1 MNPPFREEFVRM
13 PPFTLSPARP
23 ELAIALSS
31 EGAAALPVGLPVLGG
46 EAIEVIFSS
55 AVPAVLAGECALY
68 HTDDWL
74 WGSATAEAGRDLDA
88 VAQNLYRAILRAV
101 RGRHLCRV
109 WNYVPGVNQPMP
121 GYLDR
126 YHAFCH
132 GRSLAFEEEFG
143 RTFQPRLSAASAV
156 GTDSER
162 LSVVFVASTQ
172 SPRHCENPH
181 QTPAYEYP
189 PTFGPR
195 TPSFARATV
204 VPGARQ
210 NDVFISGTSAI
221 LGHTTIALGDTLA
234 QLACTL
240 DNLRTISQ
248 VCGLGAA
255 LGADRSGTR
264 HLKVY
269 LRHADDYPAVAAA
282 LETQL
287 LRPGDHVSF
296 LRADICRAELNVEI
310 EVTVRGTPGV
320 CRV

>member
-1 MNPPFREEFVRM
+1 MTPPFHEEFARM
-13 PPFTLSPARP
+13 HSPGLPPARP
-23 ELAIALSS
+23 ELAIALSGQ
-31 EGAAALPVGLPVLGG
+31 GAAALPVGLPVLGG
-46 EAIEVIFSS
+46 EAIEAIFSS
-55 AVPAVLAGECALY
+55 AVPAEPAGECLLY
-68 HTDDWL
+68 RVDGWL
-74 WGSATAEAGRDLDA
+74 LGSVTAEAEAGRKLDEI
-88 VAQNLYRAILRAV
+88 AQNLYRAILRAV
-101 RGRHLCRV
+101 RDRHLCRI
-109 WNYVPGVNQPMP
+109 WNYVPGINRPTP
-121 GYLDR
+121 GFSDQ

-143 RTFQPRLSAASAV
+143 RAFTRRLPAASAV
-156 GTDSER
+156 GTESDR
-162 LSVVFVASTQ
+162 LSVVFAACAKE
-172 SPRHCENPH
+172 PRHCENPH

-189 PTFGPR
+189 STFGPR

-204 VPGARQ
+204 VPGASQ
-210 NDVFISGTSAI
+210 SDVFISGTSAI
-221 LGHTTIALGDTLA
+221 LGHATIALGDTLA

-255 LGADRSGTR
+255 LGAGRSGTR

-296 LRADICRAELNVEI
+296 LRADICRAGLNVEI
-310 EVTVRGTPGV
+310 EVTVRGTQLD
-320 CRV
+320 